1 MKWTIRKKLILSF
14 LAILLIPSLL
24 IGFSAYNS
32 AKNEIKQQMIASANE
47 NISSLDRLITDQIG
61 KKTHDAEIYSSLV
74 TSKSIQGEESPA
86 LRLRLDQYAKLH
98 PEAVSIYVGTTNG
111 IMIQEPRQ
119 ELAAD
124 YDPRDRPWYKQ
135 AVEANGETVI
145 TPPYVSSSGSNVV
158 TIARQTADK
167 SGVIGINLTLDSI
180 TAMTDPIKVGKE
192 GYAILLDGERHF
204 IVHPTE
210 EFGAEATDSLY
221 DRLYSGESGSFDYI
235 FNNDSKFMTFLTN
248 EATGWKIGGTMYSS
262 EITEVT
268 KPILWKTA
276 ATILLSLLAGA
287 ALVWAIIRSIT
298 RPLHSLKQSADT
310 LSQGDLIQ
318 TIEAGSRRDE
328 IGDLSR
334 SFGLMAQ
341 NLREL
346 IGQVDRNTEQVA
358 AASEELTASADET
371 TAATGHVANS
381 IQKVAAGADQ
391 QTSAITTIV
400 NDMEELRV
408 GAGKIVDS
416 TGIMAASAADTM
428 SHAAEGEE
436 SVRRTVAQ
444 MNEIQ
449 EHVQASDEMIKSLS
463 GRSAEIN
470 TIIDV
475 ISSIADQT
483 NLLALNAA
491 IEAAR
496 AGEHG
501 KGFSVVAGEVR
512 KLAEQSQASAG
523 QIAGLIDVIQKDT
536 QRSVELMSQASES
549 VKTGISL
556 SDDTSEKFSGILT
569 GMEQI
574 APHVQD
580 VTSIAAQVAAIVNQL
595 TSSIHSVSDVAQNNA
610 SSAEQVAAATQ
621 EQLASLEEVNM
632 AAKSLSV
639 MAEELQQVVRKFTV

>member
-14 LAILLIPSLL
+14 LAILLIPSFL

-32 AKNEIKQQMIASANE
+32 AKNEIKKQMLASANE
-47 NISSLDRLITDQIG
+47 NILTLDRLITDYVG
-61 KKTHDAEIYSSLV
+61 MKTHDAEVYSELV
-74 TSKSIQGEESPA
+74 TAKSIQGEDSPA

-98 PEAVSIYVGTTNG
+98 PEVVSIYVGTADG
-111 IMIQEPRQ
+111 VMVQEPRQ

-124 YDPRDRPWYKQ
+124 YDPRERPWYQQ
-135 AVEANGETVI
+135 ALDAGGDTII
-145 TPPYVSSSGSNVV
+145 TPPYVSSSGSPVV

-167 SGVIGINLTLDSI
+167 GGVIGINLTMEAL
-180 TAMTDPIKVGKE
+180 TNMTSPIKVGKE
-192 GYAILLDGERHF
+192 GYPILLDGARHF

-210 EFGAEATDSLY
+210 EFGAEATDALY
-221 DRLYSGESGSFDYI
+221 GRMYDSESGSFDYT
-235 FNNDSKFMTFLTN
+235 FNGQDKFMTFLTN
-248 EATGWKIGGTMYSS
+248 ETTGWKIGGTMVSS
-262 EITEVT
+262 EITEAAQ
-268 KPILWKTA
+268 PILWKTA
-276 ATILLSLLAGA
+276 ATILLSLLVGA
-287 ALVWAIIRSIT
+287 ALVWLIIRSIT
-298 RPLHSLKQSADT
+298 RPLLSLKESAET
-310 LSQGDLIQ
+310 LSEGDLTQ
-318 TIEAGSRRDE
+318 SIEANDRRDE

-334 SFGLMAQ
+334 AFSRMSQ

-346 IGQVDRNTEQVA
+346 IGQVDSNTEQVA

-371 TAATGHVANS
+371 TAATGHVADS

-391 QTSAITTIV
+391 QTSALAMIV
-400 NDMEELRV
+400 EDMNELRT
-408 GAGKIVDS
+408 GAGKIVNS
-416 TGIMAASAADTM
+416 TSVMAASAAEAM
-428 SHAAEGEE
+428 AHASEGEE

-444 MNEIQ
+444 MNDIQ
-449 EHVQASDEMIKSLS
+449 SHVQASDEMIQSLNS
-463 GRSAEIN
+463 RSAQIN

-523 QIAGLIDVIQKDT
+523 QIAELINVIQKDT

-556 SDDTSEKFSGILT
+556 SDDTSEKFTGILN

-574 APHVQD
+574 TPHVHD
-580 VTSIAAQVAAIVNQL
+580 VSSIAAQVEAIVKQL
-595 TSSIHSVSDVAQNNA
+595 TSSVHSVSEVAQNNA

-621 EQLASLEEVNM
+621 EQLASLEEVNL
-632 AAKSLSV
+632 ASKSLSV